1 MEATIGFS
9 ASNRYNYHLERR
21 SNGSSGRLGRGSKE
35 REIGMIGD
43 GVEYIATASEDD
55 EKLMAP
61 ADS

>member
-55 EKLMAP
+55 EK
-61 ADS
+61 